1 MTKIWSFQRYRTTFT
16 LVEFDPLFLEL
27 SFNEENFMYI
37 SLNNQKT
44 VKLLLNPVLQNPSG
58 WTQDDQ

>member
-1 MTKIWSFQRYRTTFT
+1 MVFSTLSHYIHLLT

-37 SLNNQKT
+37 FLNNQKT
-44 VKLLLNPVLQNPSG
+44 VKFLLNPVLQNPSG
-58 WTQDDQ
+58 WPQHDQ